1 VVGRLSGSNILEAIN
16 RLYYGERIVRMCLT
30 PRTTT
35 ELREEFEKWRSQM
48 LIYMGHGFSEHL
60 KQLEAANVIQFV
72 NGMWT
77 ITKEG
82 KDVVERY
89 LG

>member
-1 VVGRLSGSNILEAIN
+1 MSGSNILEAIN
-16 RLYYGERIVRMCLT
+16 KLYYGERIARMCLT

-48 LIYMGHGFSEHL
+48 IIFWGQSFSEHL
-60 KQLEAANVIQFV
+60 RQLEVANVIQFA

-77 ITKEG
+77 LTKEG
-82 KDVVERY
+82 KNAVERY